1 MLKAPKLQKKSR
13 GIVKSLA
20 LNVPKTR
27 CICKNTQQWCIGAPI
42 CRICPHTVL
51 YVTSPTKDRIR
62 IGRLFFVQ
70 NQKHFLHVCNLFPL
84 LRATFCKIRGRPGKF
99 DCFVLQNPTKDSQPC
114 SHFCDTVTSTR
125 LSIFKDVKKVLF
137 CWSSWKALR
146 RFYLKLDFSL
156 LQLICQS
163 SKLGR

>member
-1 MLKAPKLQKKSR
+1 M
-13 GIVKSLA
+13 
-20 LNVPKTR
+20 
-27 CICKNTQQWCIGAPI
+27 
-42 CRICPHTVL
+42 
-51 YVTSPTKDRIR
+51 TSPTKDRIR
-62 IGRLFFVQ
+62 IGRLLFVQ
-70 NQKHFLHVCNLFPL
+70 NQRHFLHVCNLFPL

-146 RFYLKLDFSL
+146 LFYLKLDFSL

-163 SKLGR
+163 SKLGRNWNGTKNTPVLSIYLQKCTVHTSKSECLRT